1 MPSWMRHNATGV
13 HLKLSLEHRERP
25 HEPTP
30 RGASNHAAFRVGP
43 LPLVSASP
51 SSKPQTSP
59 PLPPLSRVV
68 WRIRAASRPAVSA
81 AVQPDPA
88 LADPGPV
95 RCNAWHAA
103 ADLPDGAG
111 VGYRA
116 SQGRLGEAARPLD
129 SPAPLDVAQPQ
140 ARVWVLIDSWLS
152 SLAARVTRASQRRG
166 FQPRPQTP
174 PSRRPPRPET
184 TTHSRLFSVVSAQ
197 RNTRTL
203 ARRRRLPGSRPGCAR
218 WPGTG
223 AGTGAG
229 SLSREP
235 DGRCCRGRMHVSP
248 PQQFVCITRI
258 PPIQSST
265 GRAGAS
271 SESP

>member
-1 MPSWMRHNATGV
+1 MTRQASISN
-13 HLKLSLEHRERP
+13 SLPGAHRE
-25 HEPTP
+25 
-30 RGASNHAAFRVGP
+30 ASRADTAWRINSIRR
-43 LPLVSASP
+43 VSARP
-51 SSKPQTSP
+51 APAGQRKPQLKTSDKPPPPPSP
-59 PLPPLSRVV
+59 PSPASCGAYARRRGPRSRRLCSRTRPL
-68 WRIRAASRPAVSA
+68 
-81 AVQPDPA
+81 Q
-88 LADPGPV
+88 DPGPV

-116 SQGRLGEAARPLD
+116 SQGRLGEAARPPD